1 MTAEAT
7 DGAEP
12 VHLTHPQLPT
22 VRDPGRDE
30 MPSQHGGARPDDS
43 RRADPGPAGP
53 GQFTRGR
60 TIRGRL
66 ALIFSVPT
74 VLLVAL
80 AALGVANQYRIAT
93 DADAAAANVEL
104 VLATQD
110 LINSF
115 QQERSLTSGLLG
127 GATHYRP
134 QVDAQRRAS
143 NQNRATLDRLLAQTN
158 SPSVRAVRG
167 ALADLDRLASVRAAV
182 DTGQLDRTS
191 TLDFYTTA
199 IVALSSASADADVG
213 QDDVVLRRGL
223 ESLHT
228 LGEAKE
234 AIALERS
241 QLNGVFAQGRF
252 GQGDYVGFAQSRAAK
267 LDALTRFGQV
277 ATPARAVAL
286 RAAQRT
292 PEATFAAA
300 YEERALGGAAGRP
313 LRLSA
318 PRWSAA
324 MATVGYDLRAIQRDV
339 GADARARAGQVTHDA
354 DLLLASYAG
363 AAAIT
368 LAIALLLWIYTFR
381 SIIRPLQ
388 VLTFEAHQA
397 AERRLPDAVARIQA
411 AEEPGAV
418 RLDSSLSPLVRRAD
432 EFAEVAGALDHL
444 QQTAV
449 RLAVEQAVM
458 RHNTA
463 ESLANL
469 GRRNQNLVRRQLGFI
484 SALEREE
491 ADPNALANLFELDHL
506 ATRMRRN
513 AESLLV
519 LVGEH
524 SPRRWSGAVDV
535 RDVLRSA
542 FSEVEDYRRVLLRR
556 ADEAQVQGAVA
567 AEISHLL
574 AELVENALSFSPPDQ
589 EVEVQARNAG
599 DQYHVAI
606 VDQGVGMPPEAM
618 AVANARLR
626 GEQSFLVTP
635 TRDLGHYV
643 VGRLAQR
650 LGIEVW
656 LHDSPLTGVTAR
668 VVLPRNLLVPPER
681 PATAPP
687 GMTVPAQMRGG
698 PQRRMLTGGGPI
710 VEPVADPA
718 AEQAHAGTT
727 VAVVPPATPA
737 AGTATARYGGEG
749 MATTRNGL
757 TKRQPR
763 DKTLRRPV
771 DRPAPPP
778 PTSPAADVGERTPG
792 EVRSMLNAFRSG
804 VHRGE
809 QKRTDEPQ

>member
-1 MTAEAT
+1 
-7 DGAEP
+7 
-12 VHLTHPQLPT
+12 
-22 VRDPGRDE
+22 VRLR
-30 MPSQHGGARPDDS
+30 Q
-43 RRADPGPAGP
+43 
-53 GQFTRGR
+53 GR

-66 ALIFSVPT
+66 ALIFSVPA
-74 VLLVAL
+74 VLLMVL
-80 AALGVANQYRIAT
+80 AILGVGNQYRVAA
-93 DADAAAANVEL
+93 DANAAAANVEL

-127 GATHYRP
+127 GATSYRP
-134 QVDAQRRAS
+134 KVDAQRRAS
-143 NQNRATLDRLLAQTN
+143 NQNRGTLDRLLATTD
-158 SPSVRAVRG
+158 SPSARAVRG
-167 ALADLDRLASVRAAV
+167 ALDDLNRLGAVRAAV
-182 DTGQLDRTS
+182 DAGQLNRS
-191 TLDFYTTA
+191 SMLDFYTTA
-199 IVALSSASADADVG
+199 IVALSTASSDADVG

-223 ESLHT
+223 DSLHT

-234 AIALERS
+234 AIALERG

-252 GQGDYVGFAQSRAAK
+252 TQTDYVQFTESRAAK
-267 LDALTRFGQV
+267 LDALARFSQV
-277 ATPARAVAL
+277 ATPQRAAAL

-292 PEATFAAA
+292 PEASVAATF
-300 YEERALGGAAGRP
+300 ETRALGGAAGQR

-324 MATVGYDLRAIQRDV
+324 TATFGYDLRAIQRDI
-339 GADARARAGQVTHDA
+339 ADDNRARADKITRDA
-354 DLLLASYAG
+354 ETLLTTY
-363 AAAIT
+363 AAAAAST
-368 LAIALLLWIYTFR
+368 LVIALLLWLYTFR

-388 VLTFEAHQA
+388 VLTAEAHEA

-411 AEEPGAV
+411 AEQPGDV
-418 RLDSSLSPLVRRAD
+418 VLDSKSSMLIRRGD
-432 EFAEVAGALDHL
+432 EFAQVAGALDHL

-567 AEISHLL
+567 AEISHML

-589 EVEVQARNAG
+589 EVEVQARN
-599 DQYHVAI
+599 DREQYHIAI
-606 VDQGVGMPPEAM
+606 VDQGVGMSSEAM

-626 GEQSFLVTP
+626 GEQNFLLTP

-650 LGIEVW
+650 LGIGVW

-668 VVLPRNLLVPPER
+668 VVLPRNLLVTPER
-681 PATAPP
+681 PPALTAGAAAPAQVRGGTQRMLAEAGPPAGPTTAPAVSAAADM
-687 GMTVPAQMRGG
+687 GADLTTDLTANTVG
-698 PQRRMLTGGGPI
+698 
-710 VEPVADPA
+710 DPA
-718 AEQAHAGTT
+718 GGSQLPGTGVAG
-727 VAVVPPATPA
+727 PAPVLGGDPA
-737 AGTATARYGGEG
+737 STHYGGG

-757 TKRQPR
+757 AKRQPR
-763 DKTLRRPV
+763 DKSTRRPAAA
-771 DRPAPPP
+771 PAPPVP
-778 PTSPAADVGERTPG
+778 PAPQGGDAGDRSPT

-804 VHRGE
+804 VQRGE
-809 QKRTDEPQ
+809 QARRESDE